1 MKKNKKI
8 AICEAEIE
16 RINYLIANYKYTKEE
31 LILFKKLIKNAQEQK
46 KLLEQK
52 KWITLINFLNEKNI

>member
-1 MKKNKKI
+1 MKRNKKI

-52 KWITLINFLNEKNI
+52 KWITLINFLKEKNS